1 VIRVNENEVPWRDGM
16 TVQDCLDA
24 MGYDFVHITVT
35 VDDVF
40 VESIR
45 YRTTRVPDGADVR
58 AIHLY
63 HGG

>member
-1 VIRVNENEVPWRDGM
+1 MIRVNEVEIPWKPGM

-40 VESIR
+40 VDSIH
-45 YRTTRVPDGADVR
+45 YKTHPVPDSADVR

>member
-1 VIRVNENEVPWRDGM
+1 MIRVNEIEVLWREGM

-35 VDDVF
+35 VNDVF
-40 VESIR
+40 VESLQ
-45 YRTTRVPDGADVR
+45 YRSTQVPDRADVR